1 MAIDYIIDQ
10 QCKVKENLSVDGMV
24 SMIKQRNYAFTI
36 LDLIKKEGKTDEE
49 ARNSTFKT
57 QAMASDGKMEIK
69 EHKVSDLFDN
79 TKPLDNLQK
88 FCKDCPAN
96 REEAFGCYQVINY
109 PISKKAE
116 EWLIEIS
123 KNALEEGAPNS
134 LTLNFILDQNIT
146 GDRFNQMR
154 KDPNGVFFELR
165 KPLKIVV
172 SKGFLSKKV
181 VNADQIFD
189 ILFGMGR
196 MENPHMMLLSF
207 FSGGLIVQDKEPK
220 AGTFQQ
226 AFQITDN
233 EGQKSWWVF
242 NLEDKDTD
250 DGSTFMLKEFFRSV
264 FVAYSL
270 HKDMIIDF

>member
-24 SMIKQRNYAFTI
+24 SIIKQRNYAFTI
-36 LDLIKKEGKTDEE
+36 LDLMKKEGKTDEE

-96 REEAFGCYQVINY
+96 RGEAFGCYQVINY

-123 KNALEEGAPNS
+123 KNALEEGA
-134 LTLNFILDQNIT
+134 LNLLLLKFILDHKIR

-181 VNADQIFD
+181 VNTDQIFD

-207 FSGGLIVQDKEPK
+207 FSGGLIIQDKEPK

-233 EGQKSWWVF
+233 EGEKSWWVF
-242 NLEDKDTD
+242 NLESKDTD
-250 DGSTFMLKEFFRSV
+250 DSSTFMLKEFFRSV